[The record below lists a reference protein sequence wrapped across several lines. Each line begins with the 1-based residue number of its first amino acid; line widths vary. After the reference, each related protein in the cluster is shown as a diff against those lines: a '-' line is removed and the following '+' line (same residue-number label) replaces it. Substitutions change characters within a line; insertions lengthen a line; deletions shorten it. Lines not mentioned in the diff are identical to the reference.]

1 MSDFTDFFPAA
12 GATSGGGGGGTI
24 VVGSNTYPAPLPSA
38 SLMPASGYL
47 FENIN
52 GTLTSLPTTFGSD
65 IYGANKFY
73 DPQFSSIPIT
83 FDPIVPPSQA
93 ATSYTICDLNTTDY
107 ANGGALLQTSC
118 FIQVYNLGAGTWKVD
133 NPEVKIT
140 IDGVT
145 TSYTQP
151 DLGSSFNSSAQIQS
165 RFMVV
170 GAQPIDCYTTLDVSN
185 GPSYAAATSAI
196 NGRVVGTNSATLST
210 SKNMVTYGEPQAN
223 NEFPPN
229 FHSNKE
235 VFLSQRPIASTN
247 WMGNGLPW
255 IRWTTDL
262 KIEVAHNGI
271 DASNTS
277 VRFTIGGNVKHI
289 GL

>member
-1 MSDFTDFFPAA
+1 MGNFSTYFPIP
-12 GATSGGGGGGTI
+12 SSGGGGGTI

-47 FENIN
+47 FENTN
-52 GTLTSLPTTFGSD
+52 GTDAPTTFGAD
-65 IYGANKFY
+65 GTGVDKFY
-73 DPQFSSIPIT
+73 DPQFSSTPVS
-83 FDPIVPPSQA
+83 FGPIVPPSQA

-118 FIQVYNLGAGTWKVD
+118 FISVYNLGAGTWRVD

-145 TSYTQP
+145 TSYIQP
-151 DLGSSFNSSAQIQS
+151 DLGSSFNSNAQQQY
-165 RFMVV
+165 RYMVV
-170 GAQPIDCYTTLDVSN
+170 GAQPIDCYATLDKSN
-185 GPSYAAATSAI
+185 GPSYSSATSAI
-196 NGRVVGTNSATLST
+196 NGRVVGNNGATLTT
-210 SKNMVTYGEPQAN
+210 SNNMVTYGEPAAPD
-223 NEFPPN
+223 EFPPN
-229 FHSNKE
+229 FDSE
-235 VFLSQRPIASTN
+235 GEIFLSQRPIISTN

-255 IRWTTDL
+255 VRWTTDL

>member
-12 GATSGGGGGGTI
+12 GATSGGGGGTI

-47 FENIN
+47 FN
-52 GTLTSLPTTFGSD
+52 GFYSTDPLTTFGAAGTTDS
-65 IYGANKFY
+65 KFFN
-73 DPQFSSIPIT
+73 PQFSATPFE

-118 FIQVYNLGAGTWKVD
+118 YISAYNLSGDTWKVD

-140 IDGVT
+140 VDGVT
-145 TSYTQP
+145 TSYIQP
-151 DLGSSFNSSAQIQS
+151 DLGSSFNNNSSRQD
-165 RFMVV
+165 RYMVV
-170 GAQPIDCYTTLDVSN
+170 GAQPIDCYATLYQSN
-185 GPSYAAATSAI
+185 GPSYASATSAI
-196 NGRVVGTNSATLST
+196 NGRVVGNNGATFTT
-210 SKNMVTYGEPQAN
+210 SNNMVTYGEINAP

-229 FHSNKE
+229 FNSNTE
-235 VFLSQRPIASTN
+235 IFLSQRPITSTN

-255 IRWTTDL
+255 VRWTTDL
-262 KIEVAHNGI
+262 KIEVVHNGI
-271 DASNTS
+271 EATTTS
-277 VRFTIGGNVKHI
+277 VRFTIGDSVKHI